1 MIRIK
6 MDTRFAIGNTVQYI
20 LHPQIIFTVTEILI
34 DDSGVYYTGIDE
46 DKIQI
51 GYFRQNF
58 LELYE

>member
-1 MIRIK
+1 

-46 DKIQI
+46 DKIQL
-51 GYFRQNF
+51 GFFRQNF
-58 LELYE
+58 LELYEKRTN

>member
-1 MIRIK
+1 

-20 LHPQIIFTVTEILI
+20 LHSQIIFTVTEILI

-46 DKIQI
+46 DKIQL

>member
-1 MIRIK
+1 

-46 DKIQI
+46 DKIQL
-51 GYFRQNF
+51 GYIRQNF

>member
-1 MIRIK
+1 

-20 LHPQIIFTVTEILI
+20 LHPQIIFTITEILI

-46 DKIQI
+46 DKIQL

>member
-1 MIRIK
+1 

-20 LHPQIIFTVTEILI
+20 LHPQIIFIVTEILI

-46 DKIQI
+46 DKIQL
-51 GYFRQNF
+51 GYFRQNY

>member
-1 MIRIK
+1 

-34 DDSGVYYTGIDE
+34 DDSGVYYSGIDE
-46 DKIQI
+46 DKIQL